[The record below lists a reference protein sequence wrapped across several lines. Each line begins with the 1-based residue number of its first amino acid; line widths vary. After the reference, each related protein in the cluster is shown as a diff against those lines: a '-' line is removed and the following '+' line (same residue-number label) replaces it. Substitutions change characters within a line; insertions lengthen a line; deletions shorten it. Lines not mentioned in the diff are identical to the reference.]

1 MASKYAADERWMTDE
16 GDAIV
21 VRWGDEHVSTYPFSY
36 LRGYCPCAACQGHG
50 GGPIKWQ
57 GAADDLGLTGVRMVG
72 AYGIN
77 PVWSDGHDTGIF
89 ADRKLRRMCPC
100 PACLNLNEPVD
111 ELRLLPE
118 DAEA

>member
-1 MASKYAADERWMTDE
+1 
-16 GDAIV
+16 
-21 VRWGDEHVSTYPFSY
+21 
-36 LRGYCPCAACQGHG
+36 
-50 GGPIKWQ
+50 
-57 GAADDLGLTGVRMVG
+57 MVG